1 MNKAFKKILER
12 LEEVENR
19 LLNESGDIGCTLG
32 ITNMSEYSKQ
42 IVQEVAE
49 EYKDKPNIIDGLK
62 IFLQE
67 KFNYCAEQAE
77 MNLEAECNSEIA
89 SYFRDRKELYL
100 DRANIYGEVM
110 REIDRLAVEYNNGW
124 IPCSERL
131 PEIGQEVIVAT
142 KNGSVYSNIYYD
154 YIDNNAKEPCFHRWD
169 DEMWNCFMLDV
180 IAWQPLPEPFKECD

>member
-1 MNKAFKKILER
+1 MNKAFEKILER
-12 LEEVENR
+12 LEENKLIIPVNSV
-19 LLNESGDIGCTLG
+19 LDDIIKDKPKELG
-32 ITNMSEYSKQ
+32 QLMAYNNSIK
-42 IVQEVAE
+42 IVQEVAD

-110 REIDRLAVEYNNGW
+110 REIDRLAK
-124 IPCSERL
+124 SLSR
-131 PEIGQEVIVAT
+131 
-142 KNGSVYSNIYYD
+142 
-154 YIDNNAKEPCFHRWD
+154 
-169 DEMWNCFMLDV
+169 
-180 IAWQPLPEPFKECD
+180 

>member
-1 MNKAFKKILER
+1 MNKAFEKII
-12 LEEVENR
+12 NR
-19 LLNESGDIGCTLG
+19 IDKEIPVYTGKA
-32 ITNMSEYSKQ
+32 KQ
-42 IVQEVAE
+42 IVREVAE

-100 DRANIYGEVM
+100 DRANIYGKVM
-110 REIDRLAVEYNNGW
+110 REIDRIAQEYNNGW

-131 PEIGQEVIVAT
+131 PDIEADVLLT
-142 KNGSVYSNIYYD
+142 LRSLDIYTGFRANTDGYFYVEGTD
-154 YIDNNAKEPCFHRWD
+154 DCYIPLDN
-169 DEMWNCFMLDV
+169 V
-180 IAWQPLPEPFKECD
+180 VAWQPLPQPYKECD

>member
-1 MNKAFKKILER
+1 MNKAFDKILER

-42 IVQEVAE
+42 IVHEVAE
-49 EYKDKPNIIDGLK
+49 EYHG
-62 IFLQE
+62 
-67 KFNYCAEQAE
+67 
-77 MNLEAECNSEIA
+77 
-89 SYFRDRKELYL
+89 
-100 DRANIYGEVM
+100 
-110 REIDRLAVEYNNGW
+110 GW

-154 YIDNNAKEPCFHRWD
+154 YTDSNAKEPCFHRWD

-180 IAWQPLPEPFKECD
+180 IAWQPLPKPFKERD

>member
-12 LEEVENR
+12 LEEDARFYNSASDVDQNIR
-19 LLNESGDIGCTLG
+19 SGLMIAKGA
-32 ITNMSEYSKQ
+32 
-42 IVQEVAE
+42 VQEVAE

-124 IPCSERL
+124 IPCSDRL
-131 PEIGQEVIVAT
+131 PEEYGEYIVWWTDITKSKYYEIVEYEPSNGWIGDIPQAVEG
-142 KNGSVYSNIYYD
+142 KYS
-154 YIDNNAKEPCFHRWD
+154 
-169 DEMWNCFMLDV
+169 V
-180 IAWQPLPEPFKECD
+180 IAWQPLPEPYKERD